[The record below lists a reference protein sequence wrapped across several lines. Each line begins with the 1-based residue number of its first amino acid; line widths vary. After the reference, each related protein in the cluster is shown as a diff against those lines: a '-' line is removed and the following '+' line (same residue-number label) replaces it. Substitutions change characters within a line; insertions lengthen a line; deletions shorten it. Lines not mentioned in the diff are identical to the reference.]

1 MEDDKL
7 ISNITKDLNLGKSKK
22 SSKSEANQQFVYL
35 DKTRMEEGEN
45 NIPASS
51 SMQSDVNNKM
61 SFTDVLKNFDLPS
74 ILNETQQ
81 TKLKKTIK
89 NFVKNKDT
97 SKVEIKFD
105 DTEGKVI
112 ERSKNYDSL
121 SKEVTKYQP
130 KVKVNR
136 EADVLDFT
144 TNNQNL
150 SFTAKSLINNSSK
163 KDMNNLEKSI
173 QEILTKNKYDT
184 EEKIIEEEN
193 KKLMSVNPEE
203 VKQRYEELKRVKGLL
218 FQQELKN
225 KRQSKIKS
233 KLYHKIKNKQ
243 KEREEKILLEQL
255 EEVDGDAVRDYLEK
269 KKMQRIKERIE
280 LKHSFNSKFNKTV
293 KRYNLHKDD
302 NVKEAIK
309 ENFKLRDELLKKIK
323 GQEDDDEG
331 QDSFEDEDEMDY
343 EQDEADNQSENEN
356 QKDEPEE
363 EIDEEKLLINF
374 NENQSDQE
382 EDESK
387 DKPNGVWAMK
397 FMKNADLQSK
407 LKDVLHEID
416 SEEEFNYD
424 SDDSENIRPKG
435 KNANFN
441 KFKKQKVESDNESEE
456 EQNLSKLKGK
466 NLLTNARRKNVIEH
480 EEDDGRKSKSMKNN
494 KSSVETTQKTI
505 TAQTLNELNDDA
517 KQMIRPEDSKVDLNA
532 EDIKRLVQMEEINE
546 DEEMFNK
553 FLVQNDDNKKEFLEE
568 SKPKVQENTKIL
580 SGWGSWAGDTKVLNA
595 KEFLRKKRQQEY
607 EKRKQSQV
615 SENPSHVKVNNT
627 FDKKFSNYMVKELPN
642 NVRSQE
648 QFEKLNGTGVGREWN
663 SLTMYKK
670 LIQPNVVKK
679 IGQIIEP
686 MRINDNTTAKKLC
699 DIIEKATKKKQRT
712 KAKI

>member
-1 MEDDKL
+1 
-7 ISNITKDLNLGKSKK
+7 
-22 SSKSEANQQFVYL
+22 
-35 DKTRMEEGEN
+35 MEEGEN
-45 NIPASS
+45 NIPVSS
-51 SMQSDVNNKM
+51 NMQSSTNKM
-61 SFTDVLKNFDLPS
+61 SFTDVLKNFDMPS
-74 ILNETQQ
+74 MLNETQQ
-81 TKLKKTIK
+81 TKLKKTLK

-105 DTEGKVI
+105 DTEGKII

-130 KVKVNR
+130 KVKINR
-136 EADVLDFT
+136 EADVIDFT

-150 SFTAKSLINNSSK
+150 SFTAKSLINKSSK

-173 QEILTKNKYDT
+173 QEILLKNKYDT

-193 KKLMSVNPEE
+193 KKLLQVNPEE
-203 VKQRYEELKRVKGLL
+203 VKQRYEELKKVKGLL

-243 KEREEKILLEQL
+243 KEREEKMLLEQL
-255 EEVDGDAVRDYLEK
+255 EEVDGDAVREYLDK
-269 KKMQRIKERIE
+269 KKMQRIQERIE

-309 ENFKLRDELLKKIK
+309 ENFKLRDELMKKIK
-323 GQEDDDEG
+323 GQ
-331 QDSFEDEDEMDY
+331 DEDEEDY
-343 EQDEADNQSENEN
+343 EDGEDQEMSEDVEKSQGDEIDSENDQNN
-356 QKDEPEE
+356 QIEE

-374 NENQSDQE
+374 NENQSDHDGDDNKE
-382 EDESK
+382 K
-387 DKPNGVWAMK
+387 AKGVWAMK
-397 FMKNADLQSK
+397 FMQNADLQSK

-416 SEEEFNYD
+416 SDEEFNYD
-424 SDDSENIRPKG
+424 SDDSEITKPKG
-435 KNANFN
+435 KISKIN
-441 KFKKQKVESDNESEE
+441 KFKKQKVESDQESEN
-456 EQNLSKLKGK
+456 QNTSNLKGK
-466 NLLTNARRKNVIEH
+466 NLLTNARRKNVIQQEH
-480 EEDDGRKSKSMKNN
+480 EGEDARKTKNFKNDKSLVENISGNKKN
-494 KSSVETTQKTI
+494 I

-517 KQMIRPEDSKVDLNA
+517 KQMIRPEDSKVNLNA
-532 EDIKRLVQMEEINE
+532 DDIKKLIQMEEINE

-568 SKPKVQENTKIL
+568 SKPKLQENTKIL

-595 KEFLRKKRQQEY
+595 KEFLRKKRQQEF
-607 EKRKQSQV
+607 EKKKQSQV

-642 NVRSQE
+642 NVKSQE
-648 QFEKLNGTGVGREWN
+648 QFEKLNGTNVGREWN

-686 MRINDNTTAKKLC
+686 MRINDNTCAKKLC

>member
-1 MEDDKL
+1 MEDSKL

-22 SSKSEANQQFVYL
+22 FKSESNEQFMYL
-35 DKTRMEEGEN
+35 DKTKMEEGEN
-45 NIPASS
+45 NIPVSS
-51 SMQSDVNNKM
+51 STQSVANNKL
-61 SFTDVLKNFDLPS
+61 SFTDILKNFDMPS

-81 TKLKKTIK
+81 TKLKKTLK

-105 DTEGKVI
+105 DSEGKII

-121 SKEVTKYQP
+121 SKEVTKYQS
-130 KVKVNR
+130 KVKINR
-136 EADVLDFT
+136 EADVIDFS

-173 QEILTKNKYDT
+173 QEILTNNKYDT

-193 KKLMSVNPEE
+193 KKLMQVNPEE

-243 KEREEKILLEQL
+243 KEREEKILLGQL
-255 EEVDGDAVRDYLEK
+255 EEVDGDAVRDYLDK
-269 KKMQRIKERIE
+269 KKMQRIQERIE

-309 ENFKLRDELLKKIK
+309 ENFKLRDELLKKIN
-323 GQEDDDEG
+323 GQDEDDEYQDVNKS
-331 QDSFEDEDEMDY
+331 QDSQEDEDELEY
-343 EQDEADNQSENEN
+343 EYDQIKEAED
-356 QKDEPEE
+356 

-374 NENQSDQE
+374 NENQSN
-382 EDESK
+382 EDK
-387 DKPNGVWAMK
+387 DDNKEKANGVWAMK
-397 FMKNADLQSK
+397 FMKNTDLQSK
-407 LKDVLHEID
+407 LKDVLNEID

-424 SDDSENIRPKG
+424 SDDSAVSSPKRENSKI
-435 KNANFN
+435 N
-441 KFKKQKVESDNESEE
+441 KFKKQKVESDDESVND
-456 EQNLSKLKGK
+456 QNVSILKGE
-466 NLLTNARRKNVIEH
+466 NLLNKARRKNVINY
-480 EEDDGRKSKSMKNN
+480 EDDIARKPKNFKNDKTSVGNISN
-494 KSSVETTQKTI
+494 KKNI
-505 TAQTLNELNDDA
+505 TSQTLNDLNDDA
-517 KQMIRPEDSKVDLNA
+517 KQMIRPEDSKVNLNSD
-532 EDIKRLVQMEEINE
+532 DIKRLVQMEEINE

-568 SKPKVQENTKIL
+568 SKPKVKEITKDL
-580 SGWGSWAGDTKVLNA
+580 SGWGSWAGDTKVLNS

-607 EKRKQSQV
+607 EKKKLLQV

-642 NVRSQE
+642 NVKSQE
-648 QFEKLNGTGVGREWN
+648 QFEKLNGSNIGREWN

-686 MRINDNTTAKKLC
+686 MRINDNTSAKKLC